1 MFVLGLTGS
10 IGMGKSTAAEA
21 FRRLGVPV
29 HDADSVV
36 HRLMSR
42 GGKAVGEIEKQ
53 FPESIVDRT
62 VDRQVLGRQVFGND
76 QALKALEDILHPLVR
91 EEEGRFLKK
100 HAVMRAPMVVLDIPL
115 LFEAGAEARCDA
127 VAVVTAPPFIQR
139 QRVLS
144 RPGMTEERLDS
155 ILAKQMPDE
164 EKRLRAD
171 FIIQTGQSRADAL
184 RCIKEIVR
192 VIKGKKKA
200 KETQTSGREDD

>member
-1 MFVLGLTGS
+1 
-10 IGMGKSTAAEA
+10 
-21 FRRLGVPV
+21 
-29 HDADSVV
+29 
-36 HRLMSR
+36 
-42 GGKAVGEIEKQ
+42 
-53 FPESIVDRT
+53 
-62 VDRQVLGRQVFGND
+62 
-76 QALKALEDILHPLVR
+76 
-91 EEEGRFLKK
+91 
-100 HAVMRAPMVVLDIPL
+100 MVVLDIPL